1 MRTYLLSSFPA
12 LSLEAPCPLKFGEF
26 MRECS
31 AHLSSSDLDE
41 LDAVCA
47 NPPTGKSAFAKE
59 WTQAKAEWQ
68 AQNQYERRQRLPQE
82 TVTGTPGDIASDQLR
97 GEHQQ
102 AWQASDPLIREKG
115 LQASLWNWIEDRRRQ
130 APYSLQDLLGYALQ
144 LQILERREIWNEAEG
159 LKQFQEHTQ
168 SFLAPVLEEL
178 RKQELSA

>member
-1 MRTYLLSSFPA
+1 MRTYLLSSFPS
-12 LSLEAPCPLKFGEF
+12 LSLDAPSPISFGEF

-31 AHLSSSDLDE
+31 THLSPSDLEE

-47 NPPTGKSAFAKE
+47 SPPSGKSAFAKE
-59 WTQAKAEWQ
+59 WSKLQAVWH

-82 TVTGTPGDIASDQLR
+82 TVTSTPAEFDSDQLHDD
-97 GEHQQ
+97 HQL
-102 AWQASDPLIREKG
+102 AWQASNPLAREKA
-115 LQASLWNWIEDRRRQ
+115 LQASLWNWIEIRRRQ
-130 APYSLQDLLGYALQ
+130 DPFSLQDLLGYALQ
-144 LQILERREIWNEAEG
+144 LQILEHREIWNETEG